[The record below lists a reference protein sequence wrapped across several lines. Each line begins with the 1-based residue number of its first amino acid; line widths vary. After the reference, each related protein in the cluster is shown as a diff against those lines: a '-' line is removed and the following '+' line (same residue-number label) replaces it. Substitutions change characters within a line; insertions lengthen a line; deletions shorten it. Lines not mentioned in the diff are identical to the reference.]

1 MLNRKF
7 KFDMSR
13 QNIMYLALLIVAAL
27 VLFSWAQTPKVVSK
41 YDMMPEEETT
51 ASTMMAQQPI
61 MTSMAPMVSMPPMGS
76 MAPMGSMGPGA
87 GELNAGIEG
96 WDISSIDMMNASID
110 LEGSNM
116 DMQSS
121 CAAQNGVGLSSS
133 LLPREVASQENYG
146 EFSPDDILKGQSFL
160 NPRDQ
165 VGYPE
170 TLGGTL
176 RNANQQIRAD
186 PPNPKRPYVWQ
197 NSTIVPDVMQRT
209 MCT

>member
-7 KFDMSR
+7 KMSR
-13 QNIMYLALLIVAAL
+13 QNIMYLALLVVAAL
-27 VLFSWAQTPKVVSK
+27 VLFSWVQSRKVISK
-41 YDMMPEEETT
+41 YDMPMGTTMP
-51 ASTMMAQQPI
+51 QPI
-61 MTSMAPMVSMPPMGS
+61 MTPQMMPMGTKGAKGAKGA
-76 MAPMGSMGPGA
+76 MGA
-87 GELNAGIEG
+87 GMGGSLLPSEPMNAGIEG
-96 WDISSIDMMNASID
+96 WDISSIDMMNAPID
-110 LEGSNM
+110 LESSNM
-116 DMQSS
+116 DLQSP

-133 LLPREVASQENYG
+133 LLPREVASQENFG
-146 EFSPDDILKGQSFL
+146 EFAPDDILKGQSFL

-165 VGYPE
+165 IGYPE

-209 MCT
+209 MCS

>member
-7 KFDMSR
+7 KMSR
-13 QNIMYLALLIVAAL
+13 QNIMYLALLVVAAL
-27 VLFSWAQTPKVVSK
+27 VLFSWVQSRKVVVSK
-41 YDMMPEEETT
+41 YETMAPQPAMTMGPMGTMGPMAPTMGPMAPTMGGPQMMPE
-51 ASTMMAQQPI
+51 
-61 MTSMAPMVSMPPMGS
+61 
-76 MAPMGSMGPGA
+76 
-87 GELNAGIEG
+87 AGIEG
-96 WDISSIDMMNASID
+96 WDISSIDMMNAPID
-110 LEGSNM
+110 FEGSNL
-116 DMQSS
+116 DLQSS

-133 LLPREVASQENYG
+133 LLPREVASQENFG
-146 EFSPDDILKGQSFL
+146 EFAPDDILKGQSFL

>member
-1 MLNRKF
+1 
-7 KFDMSR
+7 
-13 QNIMYLALLIVAAL
+13 
-27 VLFSWAQTPKVVSK
+27 
-41 YDMMPEEETT
+41 
-51 ASTMMAQQPI
+51 MAQ
-61 MTSMAPMVSMPPMGS
+61 
-76 MAPMGSMGPGA
+76 
-87 GELNAGIEG
+87 AGIEG
-96 WDISSIDMMNASID
+96 WDISSIDMMNAAID

-197 NSTIVPDVMQRT
+197 NSTIVPDVMQRS

>member
-13 QNIMYLALLIVAAL
+13 QNIMYLALLVVAAL
-27 VLFSWAQTPKVVSK
+27 VLFSFIQTPAKVVSM

-61 MTSMAPMVSMPPMGS
+61 MTTMGSMAPMVSMGPMGT
-76 MAPMGSMGPGA
+76 MAQGA
-87 GELNAGIEG
+87 SAGIEG
-96 WDISSIDMMNASID
+96 WDISSIDMMNAAID

-209 MCT
+209 MCS